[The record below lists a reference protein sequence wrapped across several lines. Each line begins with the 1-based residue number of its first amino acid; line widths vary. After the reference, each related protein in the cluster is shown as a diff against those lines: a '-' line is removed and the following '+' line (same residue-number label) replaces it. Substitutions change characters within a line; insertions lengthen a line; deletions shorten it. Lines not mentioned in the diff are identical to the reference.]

1 MCSWQLVV
9 GGSSLVAFA
18 LLANLVDKMV
28 GTRASTARLR
38 AATKEE
44 LNTPIPNNMP
54 DDNHEDQ
61 PEEEQEKEGGRED
74 KVTTN
79 NSFSWDEV
87 KMANLSFNRLGV
99 VSRPI
104 VENVTS

>member
-1 MCSWQLVV
+1 MCGWQLVV
-9 GGSSLVAFA
+9 GGGSLVAFA

-54 DDNHEDQ
+54 DDDHEDQ
-61 PEEEQEKEGGRED
+61 PEEEEEEQEKVDGGGED

-79 NSFSWDEV
+79 NSFLRT
-87 KMANLSFNRLGV
+87 K
-99 VSRPI
+99 SRWPI
-104 VENVTS
+104 CHSTGWE

>member
-1 MCSWQLVV
+1 MCGWQLVV

-18 LLANLVDKMV
+18 LLATLVDKMV

-54 DDNHEDQ
+54 DDDHEDQ
-61 PEEEQEKEGGRED
+61 PEEEEEQEEEGGGEEE
-74 KVTTN
+74 KVTTI
-79 NSFSWDEV
+79 NSFLWT
-87 KMANLSFNRLGV
+87 K
-99 VSRPI
+99 SRWPI
-104 VENVTS
+104 

>member
-1 MCSWQLVV
+1 MCGWQLVV

-18 LLANLVDKMV
+18 LLATLVDKMV

-54 DDNHEDQ
+54 DDDHEDQ
-61 PEEEQEKEGGRED
+61 PEEEEQQGEEGGGGED
-74 KVTTN
+74 KVTTIN
-79 NSFSWDEV
+79 FFLV
-87 KMANLSFNRLGV
+87 TK
-99 VSRPI
+99 SRWSI
-104 VENVTS
+104 GHSTGWEW

>member
-1 MCSWQLVV
+1 M
-9 GGSSLVAFA
+9 VAFA

-54 DDNHEDQ
+54 DDDHEDQ
-61 PEEEQEKEGGRED
+61 PEEEEEEEDGGGED
-74 KVTTN
+74 KVTAIN
-79 NSFSWDEV
+79 YF
-87 KMANLSFNRLGV
+87 LGTK
-99 VSRPI
+99 SRWP
-104 VENVTS
+104 T

>member
-1 MCSWQLVV
+1 MCGWQLVV

-18 LLANLVDKMV
+18 LLATLVDKMV

-54 DDNHEDQ
+54 DDDHEDQ
-61 PEEEQEKEGGRED
+61 PEEEQEQEEEVGEGED
-74 KVTTN
+74 KVTTIKYYLVTM
-79 NSFSWDEV
+79 SI
-87 KMANLSFNRLGV
+87 L
-99 VSRPI
+99 PI
-104 VENVTS
+104 GYSTGWE